1 MSFSFRFYIKLKVYR
16 IKMDASFSEMDQAE
30 ERFAEELEKESATQN
45 TTPNQDLNEIS
56 VRDEVAPRTDET
68 SWMFLHKGRLSGKR
82 LIRPSN
88 NQFLTFPSLYCNES
102 LSSDE
107 ESSEITQED
116 QIMPEVEEDV
126 GVIDINENGNENI
139 AANDNNGNMSDE
151 VVNDDN
157 ENMKVNIDPVSL
169 SHSVKYYLTYNQI
182 RWEKF
187 ATLVLGISQPRL
199 STLLS
204 KPKPWHV
211 LSKRVQALYER
222 MQLWMDTR
230 ATFGN
235 NPYMRTIVK
244 TPEPQ
249 KMRKK
254 GNQKQKKKP
263 RSLLELDEN
272 EKLFESVKDMKA
284 TENERKVDNHPANKI
299 NQASET
305 PVKKE
310 TDVFSDDCLI
320 RCDVCSHALPGS
332 QAFAEHA
339 LRQHVASIEGF
350 CDVCGADAKTSDF
363 VKHFTTHMKSP
374 HVDAVPKS
382 AGLIIMNDESLV
394 VKNIKEESIEQNVE
408 DEDPLSG
415 DGQWALNPFYGKDN

>member
-1 MSFSFRFYIKLKVYR
+1 MDVSFG
-16 IKMDASFSEMDQAE
+16 EMDQAE
-30 ERFAEELEKESATQN
+30 ERFAEELERERATQN
-45 TTPNQDLNEIS
+45 TTTNQDLNEIA
-56 VRDEVAPRTDET
+56 VREEIVPRVDET
-68 SWMFLHKGRLSGKR
+68 SLMKFLHKGRLSGKR
-82 LIRPSN
+82 LIRSTKNQVPTVPLPHHN
-88 NQFLTFPSLYCNES
+88 NSL
-102 LSSDE
+102 LADKKG
-107 ESSEITQED
+107 SEITQEQED
-116 QIMPEVEEDV
+116 KIMPEMGDDV
-126 GVIDINENGNENI
+126 GGIEINENWDDNIAVNDNNENI
-139 AANDNNGNMSDE
+139 SDDL
-151 VVNDDN
+151 VIDDN
-157 ENMKVNIDPVSL
+157 AIMNVIDPVSL
-169 SHSVKYYLTYNQI
+169 SNRVKYYLTYNQI
-182 RWEKF
+182 KWDKF
-187 ATLVLGISQPRL
+187 ATLVLGISQSRL

-204 KPKPWHV
+204 KPKPWH
-211 LSKRVQALYER
+211 LMSKRVQALYER

-235 NPYMRTIVK
+235 NPHMRTIVK

-305 PVKKE
+305 LVKEE

-332 QAFAEHA
+332 QAFAEHV
-339 LRQHVASIEGF
+339 LRQHVTNIEGL
-350 CDVCGADAKTSDF
+350 CDVCGADTKTSENFD
-363 VKHFTTHMKSP
+363 KHFTTHMKSP
-374 HVDAVPKS
+374 QFDAVPKA
-382 AGLIIMNDESLV
+382 AGIIIINDESLF

-415 DGQWALNPFYGKDN
+415 DGQWALNPFFGKDD